1 MIEDHLDKIRLDTQY
16 LRESLRICQDRS
28 NRLEAENQYLRNQV
42 DTLLQIV
49 ANNKPEGG
57 NH

>member
-16 LRESLRICQDRS
+16 LRESLRICQDRT

>member
-16 LRESLRICQDRS
+16 LRESLRICQDRTS
-28 NRLEAENQYLRNQV
+28 RLEAENQYLRNQV

>member
-1 MIEDHLDKIRLDTQY
+1 MNEDHLDKIRLDAQY